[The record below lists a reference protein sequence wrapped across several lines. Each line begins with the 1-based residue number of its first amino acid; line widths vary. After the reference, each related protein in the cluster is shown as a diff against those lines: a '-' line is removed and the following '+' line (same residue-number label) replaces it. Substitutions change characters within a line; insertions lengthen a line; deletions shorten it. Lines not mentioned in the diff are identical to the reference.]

1 MHDMDVDGLSG
12 NMLYSWPNKNQAP
25 IHSGRIFRSATK
37 YYRSSMETKTCLDN
51 ITIVLHRPRFPENIG
66 SVARSMRNMGIS
78 RLHVVSDEEINTD
91 RALVLATHAAADVI
105 HDMKQFM
112 DLKSAV
118 ADAGY
123 VVGTTARLGKSRRLV
138 KTPARM
144 AEALVPISRENR
156 IAVIFGPEDRGLTN
170 DELRNCHDL
179 VTIRTADFSSIN
191 LAHAVMIFCYELFNA
206 STTANAAQLPKL
218 ALRPELDA
226 MYEQLKN
233 ILVRISY
240 IQPDNPEYWMDRFRR
255 FFSRLPLQAGEVSI
269 IRGICRQVDWYGRKC
284 YEDGKAGRPPD
295 FSIQSDPGESAPRSE
310 RKTG

>member
-1 MHDMDVDGLSG
+1 MESR
-12 NMLYSWPNKNQAP
+12 
-25 IHSGRIFRSATK
+25 IH
-37 YYRSSMETKTCLDN
+37 LDN

-78 RLHVVSDEEINTD
+78 RLHVVSEEEINVD

-105 HDMKQFM
+105 HDMKRFR

-123 VVGTTARLGKSRRLV
+123 LVGTTARLGKSRRLV

-144 AEALVPISRENR
+144 AEALVPVSRENR
-156 IAVIFGPEDRGLTN
+156 IAVVFGPEDRGLTN

-191 LAHAVMIFCYELFNA
+191 LAHAVMIVCYELFNA
-206 STTANAAQLPKL
+206 SSTANAAHFPRL

-226 MYEQLKN
+226 MYEQLKH
-233 ILVRISY
+233 ILVRISF

-255 FFSRLPLQAGEVSI
+255 FFSRLPLRAGEVSI

-284 YEDGKAGRPPD
+284 YEDGKAGRAPD
-295 FSIQSDPGESAPRSE
+295 FKVQSDPEKSATQPD